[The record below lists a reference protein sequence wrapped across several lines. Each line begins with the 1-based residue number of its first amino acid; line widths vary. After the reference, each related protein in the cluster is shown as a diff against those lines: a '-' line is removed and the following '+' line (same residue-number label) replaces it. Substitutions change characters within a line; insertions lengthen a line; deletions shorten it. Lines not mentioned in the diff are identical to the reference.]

1 MSAPTRKCGSVFY
14 HSLSLVNKDHNNEYP
29 LKKFKQFTNCS
40 FGETSSQRLV
50 TSPYMWDW
58 LWVIKQRR
66 KERRK
71 EGSKQATN

>member
-14 HSLSLVNKDHNNEYP
+14 HSLSLVNKDYNNEYP

-50 TSPYMWDW
+50 TSPYMWD
-58 LWVIKQRR
+58 
-66 KERRK
+66 
-71 EGSKQATN
+71 